1 MRVTLLGTG
10 SPLPHPERAGP
21 ATLVRTSTT
30 SVLFDCGRGVVT
42 RLAGAG
48 LLPSMLDAV
57 VLTHLHSDHVS
68 DLNDLITTNWI
79 MSPGPRT
86 LLIVGPVG
94 TKDFVEATLATLAL
108 DIGYRLAHHDDLH
121 DGPLVEV
128 VEAAPGDELEIG
140 DGRVRVA
147 RSDHRPVEPSLAYRV
162 DAGEL
167 SVVIGGDGVP
177 CETLDAL
184 LRGASAYV
192 QSVIRDDLVRTIRVD
207 RLQDI
212 LDYHSSVAQAAHSA
226 QRAGVRAL
234 VMTHYVPAIA
244 PGAEEEWRAL
254 ASAFEGLVV
263 VGEDLT
269 TLDLRTMKVTG
280 P

>member
-21 ATLVRTSTT
+21 ATLVRTSST

-48 LLPSMLDAV
+48 LFPSMLDAV

-68 DLNDLITTNWI
+68 DLNDVITTNWV
-79 MSPGPRT
+79 MSPVPRT
-86 LLIVGPVG
+86 LLVVGPVG
-94 TKDFVEATLATLAL
+94 TKSFVEATLETLAL

-140 DGRVRVA
+140 DGHVRVA

-162 DAGEL
+162 DAGAL

-184 LRGASAYV
+184 LQGASAYV
-192 QSVIRDDLVRTIRVD
+192 QSVIRDDLVRTIRAA
-207 RLQDI
+207 RLHDI
-212 LDYHSSVAQAAHSA
+212 LDYHSSVAQAADSA

-254 ASAFEGLVV
+254 ASAFKGLVV
-263 VGEDLT
+263 VGDDLT
-269 TLDLRTMKVTG
+269 TLDLTTMKVTG